1 MSAMRFTRRQ
11 VLQIGGASL
20 LASAVTRALPAQ
32 TTKPKQ
38 VLYFT
43 KSAGFEHSVVQ
54 RKEGQ
59 LSHSEKIL
67 VDIGQRH
74 GFEVT
79 PSKDGRIF
87 DGEHLKYDAY
97 VFYTS
102 GDLTTVGQ
110 DQAPAMSAAG
120 KQALLDAVQQG
131 KGFLGIHAATDSFR
145 ESSGPGK
152 IDPYIAMVGGEFVT
166 HGEQQKARMTVVN
179 SAFPGLK
186 EFGDGFE
193 LLDEWYALKN
203 FAPDL
208 HVLLINETQGMK
220 GGMYDRPPFPGTWA
234 RQHGKGPVFYTSL
247 GHREDVWTNPWFE
260 QIVVGALQ
268 WTTGLTQ
275 IETPANIDKITPGA
289 GTLGK

>member
-1 MSAMRFTRRQ
+1 MSAIQFTRRQ

-20 LASAVTRALPAQ
+20 LASAVTRALLAQ

-43 KSAGFEHSVVQ
+43 KSSGFEHSVVQ

-67 VDIGQRH
+67 VDIGKRH

-87 DGEHLKYDAY
+87 DGDHLKYDAY

-131 KGFLGIHAATDSFR
+131 KGFLGHPC
-145 ESSGPGK
+145 G
-152 IDPYIAMVGGEFVT
+152 
-166 HGEQQKARMTVVN
+166 HGF
-179 SAFPGLK
+179 FPGV
-186 EFGDGFE
+186 EWTWQDRSVHRHGGRRVPDARRTAEGAHDG
-193 LLDEWYALKN
+193 
-203 FAPDL
+203 
-208 HVLLINETQGMK
+208 
-220 GGMYDRPPFPGTWA
+220 R
-234 RQHGKGPVFYTSL
+234 
-247 GHREDVWTNPWFE
+247 
-260 QIVVGALQ
+260 
-268 WTTGLTQ
+268 
-275 IETPANIDKITPGA
+275 
-289 GTLGK
+289 